1 MDFPLAMGFITSNV
15 VFLHHNCFYCNN
27 QVHFSPG
34 WFALPSKGTKTW
46 RCKINGKEISFGL
59 LRKTRVEHYLELCL
73 RVWVQKWVCRTWKY
87 FLCSSREEILC
98 WHWPRTTVCPWLG
111 KQQPP
116 ASAALSAGLSGVG
129 YQPPGVGSW
138 NRITATEVTLV
149 PQNVKWK
156 FSISVLHSTCF
167 LWSWCIFWISH
178 SWHQA
183 HFLFCSA
190 SVSPCLQT

>member
-1 MDFPLAMGFITSNV
+1 MGFITSNV

-34 WFALPSKGTKTW
+34 WLALPSKGTKTW
-46 RCKINGKEISFGL
+46 RCKINGKEISFGCLEKPELSITWSCVWECEYKSEFVGLGNIFSVLPEKRFCAGTDLEPLSALGLGSSSL
-59 LRKTRVEHYLELCL
+59 LPQL
-73 RVWVQKWVCRTWKY
+73 
-87 FLCSSREEILC
+87 
-98 WHWPRTTVCPWLG
+98 
-111 KQQPP
+111 
-116 ASAALSAGLSGVG
+116 LSAGLSGVG